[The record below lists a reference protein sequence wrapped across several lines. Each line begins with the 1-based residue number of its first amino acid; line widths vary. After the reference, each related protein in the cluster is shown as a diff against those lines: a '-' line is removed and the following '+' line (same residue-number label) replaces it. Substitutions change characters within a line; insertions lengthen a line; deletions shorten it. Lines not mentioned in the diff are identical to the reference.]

1 MVPSYRLIW
10 VAFAAEAKVGII
22 PLIGLPFPGYP
33 QGQRRKSSHMKII
46 VAAFA
51 LATCAFAASPAFA
64 QAAPAD
70 TEDDLRLPEEGG

>member
-1 MVPSYRLIW
+1 
-10 VAFAAEAKVGII
+10 
-22 PLIGLPFPGYP
+22 
-33 QGQRRKSSHMKII
+33 MKIV

-70 TEDDLRLPEEGG
+70 TESDLRLPEEGG